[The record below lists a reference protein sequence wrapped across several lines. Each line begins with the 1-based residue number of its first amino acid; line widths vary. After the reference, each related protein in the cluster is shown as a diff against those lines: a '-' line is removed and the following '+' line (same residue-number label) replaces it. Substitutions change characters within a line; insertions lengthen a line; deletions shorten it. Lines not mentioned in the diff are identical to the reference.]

1 MLVAPMFNARWRW
14 AANIA
19 LALPRFRAGRKI
31 PPQLQ
36 RMYAE
41 DLIADLFPDQIACA
55 ENLAGDREI
64 PDHPLVRQA
73 IGDCLHEAMDI
84 DGLEIVLR
92 RIEAGEI
99 EVVARD
105 VTEPSPLAL
114 QILAARP
121 YAFLDDAP
129 LEERRTQAVMAR
141 RWLDPQSASDLSRLD
156 PQAIQRVRGEA
167 FPDAQNADELH
178 DVLMWCGFL
187 TGEEIER
194 QPRWPLWLHELAQSK
209 RAARL
214 YFDDDEI
221 WLAAERWPRFA
232 ALFSDRS
239 PEPVVAAPEP
249 YASEAI
255 TRESAL
261 LEIVRGRLQML
272 GPVTAAQLV
281 ESIRVAASDIDIAL
295 LALEQEGFV
304 LRGKFTEH
312 AYAAAQDPS
321 APAIDEWC
329 ERGLLARI
337 HRYTLNRLRAEIEPV
352 STRDFMRFL
361 FSWQHVIPG
370 ERKEGS
376 DALAVVL
383 ADLEG
388 FEAPASAWETEILPA
403 RMRNYQYNWL
413 DDLCLAGRTGWARLA
428 RPKSADSPV
437 RRAGPVRST
446 PIALVAR
453 KHRGIW
459 QLAANG
465 DSEAPA
471 MSSRAQAVYDM
482 LREHGASFFDEII
495 DTVRLLPSEA
505 EDALAELV
513 ALGAVTSDSFAGIR
527 ALLVPL
533 DKRKS
538 FSGSNAKRRH
548 RTVAFGIQDAGRW
561 SVVRAQ
567 QPDSDEMIEYVTRA
581 LLRRY
586 GVVFWR
592 LLAREADWLPPWRD
606 LLRVLRRLEA
616 RGEIRGGRFVAGI
629 TGEQF
634 ALPEAL
640 TALRN
645 LRKQPAQESL
655 ISLSAADPLNLV
667 GVILPGGKVPAL
679 TGNRI
684 LYRDGVA
691 VATLIADAVNY
702 LGEFSTADQNAFKT
716 ALVQRS
722 LTSPLLNYL
731 R

>member
-1 MLVAPMFNARWRW
+1 LF
-14 AANIA
+14 
-19 LALPRFRAGRKI
+19 
-31 PPQLQ
+31 PQL
-36 RMYAE
+36 
-41 DLIADLFPDQIACA
+41 
-55 ENLAGDREI
+55 
-64 PDHPLVRQA
+64 
-73 IGDCLHEAMDI
+73 
-84 DGLEIVLR
+84 
-92 RIEAGEI
+92 
-99 EVVARD
+99 
-105 VTEPSPLAL
+105 
-114 QILAARP
+114 
-121 YAFLDDAP
+121 
-129 LEERRTQAVMAR
+129 
-141 RWLDPQSASDLSRLD
+141 
-156 PQAIQRVRGEA
+156 
-167 FPDAQNADELH
+167 
-178 DVLMWCGFL
+178 
-187 TGEEIER
+187 
-194 QPRWPLWLHELAQSK
+194 
-209 RAARL
+209 
-214 YFDDDEI
+214 
-221 WLAAERWPRFA
+221 
-232 ALFSDRS
+232 S
-239 PEPVVAAPEP
+239 PEPAVSVPEP
-249 YASEAI
+249 YASETV

-272 GPVTAAQLV
+272 GPVTAAQLAA
-281 ESIRVAASDIDIAL
+281 SIRVPVSDIDIAL
-295 LALEQEGFV
+295 PGLEQEGFV
-304 LRGKFTEH
+304 LRGKFTAL
-312 AYAAAQDPS
+312 AYASAQDPN
-321 APAIDEWC
+321 APAIEEWC

-352 STRDFMRFL
+352 STRDLMRFL
-361 FSWQHVIPG
+361 FSWQHVIAG

-388 FEAPASAWETEILPA
+388 FEAPASAWEAEILPA

-428 RPKSADSPV
+428 KPKSTEGAM

-471 MSSRAQAVYDM
+471 MSSRAQAVHDM
-482 LREHGASFFDEII
+482 LREHGASFFDEIV

-505 EDALAELV
+505 EEALAELV
-513 ALGAVTSDSFAGIR
+513 AIGAVTSDSFAGIR

-538 FSGSNAKRRH
+538 FSGAKRRH

-561 SVVRAQ
+561 SVARVQ
-567 QPDSDEMIEYVTRA
+567 QADKDEMVEYVTRA

-606 LLRVLRRLEA
+606 ILRVLRRLEA

-629 TGEQF
+629 TGEQY

-667 GVILPGGKVPAL
+667 GVILPGSKVPAL

-691 VATLIADAVNY
+691 VATLIADTVNY
-702 LGEFSTADQNAFKT
+702 LGEFSTTEQNAFKT

-722 LTSPLLNYL
+722 LTSPQLNYL

>member
-1 MLVAPMFNARWRW
+1 LF
-14 AANIA
+14 
-19 LALPRFRAGRKI
+19 
-31 PPQLQ
+31 PQL
-36 RMYAE
+36 
-41 DLIADLFPDQIACA
+41 
-55 ENLAGDREI
+55 
-64 PDHPLVRQA
+64 
-73 IGDCLHEAMDI
+73 
-84 DGLEIVLR
+84 
-92 RIEAGEI
+92 
-99 EVVARD
+99 
-105 VTEPSPLAL
+105 
-114 QILAARP
+114 
-121 YAFLDDAP
+121 
-129 LEERRTQAVMAR
+129 
-141 RWLDPQSASDLSRLD
+141 
-156 PQAIQRVRGEA
+156 
-167 FPDAQNADELH
+167 
-178 DVLMWCGFL
+178 
-187 TGEEIER
+187 
-194 QPRWPLWLHELAQSK
+194 
-209 RAARL
+209 
-214 YFDDDEI
+214 
-221 WLAAERWPRFA
+221 
-232 ALFSDRS
+232 S
-239 PEPVVAAPEP
+239 PEPAVSVPEP
-249 YASEAI
+249 YASETV

-272 GPVTAAQLV
+272 GPVTAAQLA
-281 ESIRVAASDIDIAL
+281 ESIHVPASDIDIAL
-295 LALEQEGFV
+295 LGLEQEGFV
-304 LRGKFTEH
+304 LRGKFTGL
-312 AYAAAQDPS
+312 AYASAQDPN
-321 APAIDEWC
+321 APPLEEWC

-361 FSWQHVIPG
+361 FSWQHVIAG

-403 RMRNYQYNWL
+403 RMRNYQYSWL

-428 RPKSADSPV
+428 RPKSAESAA

-465 DSEAPA
+465 DGEAPA
-471 MSSRAQAVYDM
+471 MASRAQAVHDM
-482 LREHGASFFDEII
+482 LREQGASFFDEIV
-495 DTVRLLPSEA
+495 DSVRLLPSEA

-513 ALGAVTSDSFAGIR
+513 AIGAVTSDSFAGIR

-538 FSGSNAKRRH
+538 FSGAKRRH

-561 SVVRAQ
+561 SVARVQ
-567 QPDSDEMIEYVTRA
+567 QADKDEMVEYVTRA

-655 ISLSAADPLNLV
+655 ISLSAADPLNLA
-667 GVILPGGKVPAL
+667 GVILPGSKVPAL

-691 VATLIADAVNY
+691 VATLIADTVNY
-702 LGEFSTADQNAFKT
+702 LGEFSTTEQNAFKT

-722 LTSPLLNYL
+722 LTSPQLNYL